1 MFGGTVEEASCG
13 VWWIGGT
20 ALGNCYGIF
29 VGRREVAED

>member
-20 ALGNCYGIF
+20 ALGNGYGF
-29 VGRREVAED
+29 FRWT